1 MKVMLDL
8 NVFLDVL
15 QNRKPF
21 YAASSII
28 LSKVINRELEGFLPA
43 HALTT
48 IFYVLRKFS
57 GIEKANEVLDWLLK
71 NFEIA
76 PVNKSLLSRA
86 REFLIAD
93 FEDGV
98 VASLAESTK
107 CEYIITRNVIDFKE
121 SPIPAITPFD
131 FLNSLN

>member
-1 MKVMLDL
+1 LA
-8 NVFLDVL
+8 F
-15 QNRKPF
+15 
-21 YAASSII
+21 
-28 LSKVINRELEGFLPA
+28 
-43 HALTT
+43 
-48 IFYVLRKFS
+48 
-57 GIEKANEVLDWLLK
+57 K

>member
-8 NVFLDVL
+8 NILLDVL

-21 YAASSII
+21 YSASSII
-28 LSKVINRELEGFLPA
+28 LSKVMTHELEGFLPA

-107 CEYIITRNVIDFKE
+107 CDYIITRNVIDFKE

>member
-1 MKVMLDL
+1 MRVMLDL

-21 YAASSII
+21 YTASSII
-28 LSKVINRELEGFLPA
+28 LSKVINHELEGFLPA

-86 REFLIAD
+86 RELIIAD

-98 VASLAESTK
+98 VASLAENMK
-107 CEYIITRNVIDFKE
+107 CEYIITRNVIDFQA

-131 FLNSLN
+131 LINLLD

>member
-1 MKVMLDL
+1 MLDL

-21 YAASSII
+21 YTASSII

-57 GIEKANEVLDWLLK
+57 GIEKVNEVLDWLLK
-71 NFEIA
+71 IL
-76 PVNKSLLSRA
+76 KLHR
-86 REFLIAD
+86 
-93 FEDGV
+93 
-98 VASLAESTK
+98 
-107 CEYIITRNVIDFKE
+107 
-121 SPIPAITPFD
+121 
-131 FLNSLN
+131 